1 MVKYGPSVEL
11 CGGTHV
17 HATGEIGIIRIL
29 SESSVAAGVRR
40 IEAVS
45 GAKAEELIDIQQDMM
60 REAKNFFSNTPNL
73 LQSIKK
79 SIEENA
85 ELKKQV
91 DIFIHEKIGQLKDML
106 MRNAHEK
113 GDVKIMVLKGD
124 FQAEMVKSVAFQIR
138 NEMNGK
144 MVFIGGTQTNGKPT
158 LTVILSDDLMADG
171 FNATTMVREAAK
183 AIQGGGGG
191 QPFFAQAGGKD
202 VAGLEK
208 ALDILTNKF

>member
-1 MVKYGPSVEL
+1 EL
-11 CGGTHV
+11 V
-17 HATGEIGIIRIL
+17 
-29 SESSVAAGVRR
+29 
-40 IEAVS
+40 
-45 GAKAEELIDIQQDMM
+45 DIQQDML
-60 REAKNFFSNTPNL
+60 REAKDFFSNTPNL
-73 LQSIKK
+73 IQSIKK
-79 SIEENA
+79 SIDENA

-91 DIFIHEKIGQLKDML
+91 DIFIHEKIGQMKDML
-106 MRNAHEK
+106 MRNALEK
-113 GDVKIMVLKGD
+113 GDVKMMLLKGE
-124 FQAEMVKSVAFQIR
+124 FQADMVKSIAFQIR
-138 NEMNGK
+138 NEMKGK

-158 LTVILSDDLMADG
+158 LTVILSDDLIADG